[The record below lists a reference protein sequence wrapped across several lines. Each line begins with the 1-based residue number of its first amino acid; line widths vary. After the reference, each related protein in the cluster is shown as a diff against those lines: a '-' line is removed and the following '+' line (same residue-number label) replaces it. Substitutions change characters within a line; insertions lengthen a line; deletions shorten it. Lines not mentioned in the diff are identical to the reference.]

1 MKAQT
6 LLVAAIAALIAGAAG
21 YFYAESRH
29 RPAASPPAKA
39 ASAPETP
46 APDPQIA
53 ALRKQV
59 SDLTTERDESRAA
72 LSAWMEEAR
81 IARENGGAP
90 NADVGSVRPLPE
102 VPPTGEDKPP
112 TEIPADAAA
121 LKAMRD
127 GAIADMAD
135 PDKSSEASQL
145 LAALA
150 AKGDAEAG
158 KALLAILKGDNA
170 QAKED
175 VVEALDEQGL
185 MGTEQFASAVQALM
199 TDPNPSV
206 RAEVAQALAKM
217 PAEVAG
223 PLVQG
228 MLADPEAKVLR
239 KAAKAI
245 GDMKYAAAANDLIPL
260 TRHADQ
266 SVAWEAAN
274 ALHKMGDATY
284 VEAYVPVYGGKTRSA
299 DAKERLEATKQ
310 LRKLKLES
318 TRSWL
323 EPLLNDPD
331 PAVVKEAQ
339 KAIKDLDKQKK

>member
-1 MKAQT
+1 MKAQAF
-6 LLVAAIAALIAGAAG
+6 LVAAIAALIAGAAG
-21 YFYAESRH
+21 YFYAESGH

-39 ASAPETP
+39 ATAQSP

-53 ALRKQV
+53 SLRKQL
-59 SDLTTERDESRAA
+59 SDLTSERDRLNTELAA
-72 LSAWMEEAR
+72 AQAQ
-81 IARENGGAP
+81 ARE
-90 NADVGSVRPLPE
+90 ADQARDRAVAEAAKVEPAQPE
-102 VPPTGEDKPP
+102 AAPTGEDKPP

-135 PDKSSEASQL
+135 PDKVGDASQL

-150 AKGDAEAG
+150 AKGDTEAG

-206 RAEVAQALAKM
+206 RAEVAQALSKM

-223 PLVQG
+223 PLVAT

-274 ALHKMGDATY
+274 ALHKMGDSTY